1 MNYSMAIFLINNRA
15 RAILGVYQPEE
26 RGQKALT
33 FKTLDPDVSVDDFV
47 VVESTT
53 RHGMTIVKVEEIDV
67 DVDFDS
73 KEVVRWVIGR
83 VDRSNHDLTLTQEQE
98 AISAIKS
105 AELRKKREGLRE
117 AMLADH
123 DDEIKKLP
131 IYTNNGDDEAG
142 SKPPDNG
149 PF

>member
-15 RAILGVYQPEE
+15 RAI
-26 RGQKALT
+26 RGRYDQNSTGAKAT
-33 FKTLDPDVSVDDFV
+33 MFKTLDPEISVDDFV
-47 VVESTT
+47 IVETDT
-53 RHGMTIVKVEEIDV
+53 RFLMTIVKVEEVNV

-73 KEVVRWVIGR
+73 SETVRWVIGR

-105 AELRKKREGLRE
+105 AELRKKREGLRK

-142 SKPPDNG
+142 SKPPDDG